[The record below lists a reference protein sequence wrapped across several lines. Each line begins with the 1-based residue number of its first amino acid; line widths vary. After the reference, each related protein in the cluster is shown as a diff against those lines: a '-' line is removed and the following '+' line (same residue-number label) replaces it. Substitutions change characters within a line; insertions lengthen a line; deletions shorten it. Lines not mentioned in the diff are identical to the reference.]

1 MRVLLV
7 LFLLTVSAA
16 RRRLSAKPT
25 APLSRA
31 RSSSSCGAFLA
42 DDAATAYSFAG
53 PGIKARFPTEDIF
66 MRMVQTLYP
75 QVYRPRSFEFG
86 ELTEATGQ
94 LEQIVDIVNSAGEY
108 WTARYTL
115 QQQPDGSWKITG
127 CYLLKKPG
135 EVA

>member
-1 MRVLLV
+1 MRILLV
-7 LFLLTVSAA
+7 LFLLTFAGPAA
-16 RRRLSAKPT
+16 AFSEAD
-25 APLSRA
+25 RA
-31 RSSSSCGAFLA
+31 IVQGAIEQQLRAFLA

-66 MRMVQTLYP
+66 MQMVQTLYP

-86 ELTEATGQ
+86 KLTEATGQ
-94 LEQIVDIVNSAGEY
+94 LEQIVDIVDSAGEY